1 MTEEI
6 DDNSVRDEVVHQLRE
21 SLSMSWQMM
30 KNDKLDAKA
39 RERWTQIHTNTAQT
53 LNQVL
58 RDRQNRDFEKRLQE
72 IEQARGIRTRG
83 GS

>member
-1 MTEEI
+1 MTVEV
-6 DDNSVRDEVVHQLRE
+6 DDNRVRDEVVQQLRD
-21 SLSMSWQMM
+21 SLAMSWKMM
-30 KNDKLDAKA
+30 GNEKLDARV

-58 RDRQNRDFEKRLQE
+58 RDRQNRDFEKRLRE
-72 IEQARGIRTRG
+72 IELARGVRPRG

>member
-1 MTEEI
+1 MTVEV
-6 DDNSVRDEVVHQLRE
+6 DDNEVRDEVVRQLRE
-21 SLSMSWQMM
+21 SLAMSWQMM
-30 KNDKLDAKA
+30 ANDKLDAKA

-72 IEQARGIRTRG
+72 IEQARGIRVHG